1 MRWEPIFTCQG
12 ACCVSDL
19 CGVNMRRVMF
29 GDCAVLG
36 KATQG
41 DKDRATVIINL
52 SQWARLAQSA

>member
-1 MRWEPIFTCQG
+1 
-12 ACCVSDL
+12 
-19 CGVNMRRVMF
+19 MF

-36 KATQG
+36 EATQG